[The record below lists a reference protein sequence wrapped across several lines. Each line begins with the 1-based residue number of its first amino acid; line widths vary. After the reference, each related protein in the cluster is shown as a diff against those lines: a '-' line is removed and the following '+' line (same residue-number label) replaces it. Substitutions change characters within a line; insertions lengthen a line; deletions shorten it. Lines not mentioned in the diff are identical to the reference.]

1 MGVISAMTKLDPQAR
16 VKLENFL
23 GELTRWG
30 LKHRVTETLRT
41 QEVQE
46 AYFAQ
51 GREPLDVVNTKRKT
65 AGLPPISSG
74 ENQRTITNADGV
86 KFPSSHQS
94 GKAVDLFPLNINGGI
109 WWGFTPQDQ
118 VWLAL
123 MQLIGAVAK
132 KHGLIWGGDWKK
144 DPKDLI
150 GWDPWHVEVP

>member
-23 GELTRWG
+23 GELTR
-30 LKHRVTETLRT
+30 LIKNKVTETWRSLGL
-41 QEVQE
+41 QQ
-46 AYFAQ
+46 AYHAQ
-51 GREPLDVVNTKRKT
+51 GRKPLAEVNELRKKE
-65 AGLPPISSG
+65 GLPPISEA
-74 ENQRTITNADGV
+74 ENQYTITNADGV
-86 KFPSSHQS
+86 KFPSAHQS
-94 GKAVDLFPLNINGGI
+94 GKAIDLFPLNINGGI
-109 WWGFTPQDQ
+109 WWGFNPKDPI
-118 VWLAL
+118 WLAL